1 MSLSAIQTIPNRQH
15 PTFRRYRCGLGW
27 SVLSDAVS
35 RIFNRGIKMRKV
47 RFAAALVLIG
57 TAWVVVAA
65 ANQRVAAPQ
74 IDPLQMTLNAK
85 DLPSTQ
91 YLDYTFVF
99 N

>member
-1 MSLSAIQTIPNRQH
+1 
-15 PTFRRYRCGLGW
+15 
-27 SVLSDAVS
+27 
-35 RIFNRGIKMRKV
+35 MRKV
-47 RFAAALVLIG
+47 GTFAAALVLIG
-57 TAWVVVAA
+57 IAILIAP
-65 ANQRVAAPQ
+65 ANQRVAASTPSQ

>member
-1 MSLSAIQTIPNRQH
+1 MH
-15 PTFRRYRCGLGW
+15 
-27 SVLSDAVS
+27 
-35 RIFNRGIKMRKV
+35 KV

>member
-1 MSLSAIQTIPNRQH
+1 
-15 PTFRRYRCGLGW
+15 
-27 SVLSDAVS
+27 
-35 RIFNRGIKMRKV
+35 MRKV

-57 TAWVVVAA
+57 TACWVVVAA
-65 ANQRVAAPQ
+65 ANQRVAASTPPQ

>member
-1 MSLSAIQTIPNRQH
+1 M
-15 PTFRRYRCGLGW
+15 
-27 SVLSDAVS
+27 LSDAVS
-35 RIFNRGIKMRKV
+35 RIFNRGIQMRKV

-65 ANQRVAAPQ
+65 ANQRVAASTPSQ

>member
-1 MSLSAIQTIPNRQH
+1 M
-15 PTFRRYRCGLGW
+15 
-27 SVLSDAVS
+27 LSDAVS
-35 RIFNRGIKMRKV
+35 RIFNRGIQMRKV